1 MNSQRLKSIT
11 TVLLGLAF
19 TWVGIQHF
27 VDPEPFVEI
36 VPSYL
41 PWALELVYLSGIFEI
56 LGGIGLMIP
65 RTRRL
70 AAWGLIA
77 LLIAVYPANIYMLTN
92 EVYFKD
98 MPHEPW
104 LLWVRMPFQFLFA
117 AGVLWTGGIWPSAT
131 GSSPAAEG
139 ISGE

>member
-1 MNSQRLKSIT
+1 MKSMT
-11 TVLLGLAF
+11 TVFLGIAF

-27 VDPEPFVEI
+27 VDPEPFVHI

-41 PWALELVYLSGIFEI
+41 PWALELVYLSGVFEI
-56 LGGIGLMIP
+56 LGGIGLLIP
-65 RTRRL
+65 RTRKM

-77 LLIAVYPANIYMLTN
+77 LLIAVYTANIYMLTD

-104 LLWVRMPFQFLFA
+104 LLWLRMPFQFLFA
-117 AGVLWTGGIWPSAT
+117 AGVLWTGGIWPRESN
-131 GSSPAAEG
+131 S
-139 ISGE
+139 